1 MRTDSILI
9 SPDILQLIASIDEF
23 KGAWKALGNIAPE
36 QLTSLRRVATIESI
50 GSSTR
55 IEGSKLSDREI
66 EKLLSNVAIQK
77 LENRDEQEVAGYA
90 AVMDIIFQ
98 HYNEIPLSENYIC
111 QLHKELLKFSEK
123 DERHRGIYKSQ
134 SNQIEAFDQAG
145 NSLGVIFVTA
155 SAFETPFR
163 MKNLVEW
170 TNASI
175 VEKKLHPLLICAIFI
190 VEFLAIHPFQD
201 GNGRLSR
208 ILTTYLLINAGYI
221 YVPYSSLEAIIE
233 NSKDAYYL
241 ALRNTQITLQ
251 EEKPDWQP
259 WLLFFLQALDQ
270 QKKKLELKIS
280 QEKLLM
286 AKLPQLSLSILSI
299 IKSRGHSSIAELV
312 TLTEANRNT
321 LKKHLENLVKSNHI
335 SKIGQGKN
343 TSYILN

>member
-1 MRTDSILI
+1 
-9 SPDILQLIASIDEF
+9 
-23 KGAWKALGNIAPE
+23 
-36 QLTSLRRVATIESI
+36 
-50 GSSTR
+50 
-55 IEGSKLSDREI
+55 
-66 EKLLSNVAIQK
+66 
-77 LENRDEQEVAGYA
+77 
-90 AVMDIIFQ
+90 MDIIFQ
-98 HYNEIPLSENYIC
+98 HYKEIPLSENYIC

-134 SNQIEAFDQAG
+134 SNQIEAFDQSG

-175 VEKKLHPLLICAIFI
+175 AEEKFHPLLICAIFV

-208 ILTTYLLINAGYI
+208 ILTTYLLMNAGYV
-221 YVPYSSLEAIIE
+221 YVPYSSLEAVIE

-270 QKKKLELKIS
+270 QMKKLELKIS

-321 LKKHLENLVKSNHI
+321 LKKHLEHLVKSNHI
-335 SKIGQGKN
+335 SKVGQGKN
-343 TSYILN
+343 TTYILS

>member
-1 MRTDSILI
+1 MRTESLLI
-9 SPDILQLIASIDEF
+9 TPDILQLIASIDEF

-55 IEGSKLSDREI
+55 IEGSNLSDREI

-134 SNQIEAFDQAG
+134 SNQIEAFDQSG

-175 VEKKLHPLLICAIFI
+175 AEKKLHPLLICAIFI

-208 ILTTYLLINAGYI
+208 ILTTYLLMNAGYI
-221 YVPYSSLEAIIE
+221 YVPYSSLEAVIE

-251 EEKPDWQP
+251 EEEPNWQP

-335 SKIGQGKN
+335 SKVGQGKN
-343 TSYILN
+343 TTYILN

>member
-1 MRTDSILI
+1 MRTESLLI
-9 SPDILQLIASIDEF
+9 SQDILQLIASIDEF

-66 EKLLSNVAIQK
+66 EKLLSNVAVQK

-98 HYNEIPLSENYIC
+98 HYKEIPLSENYIC

-134 SNQIEAFDQAG
+134 SNQIEAFDQSG

-170 TNASI
+170 TNTSI
-175 VEKKLHPLLICAIFI
+175 AEKKLHPLLICAIFI

-208 ILTTYLLINAGYI
+208 ILTTYLLMNAGYI
-221 YVPYSSLEAIIE
+221 YVPYSSLEAVIE

-251 EEKPDWQP
+251 EEEPNWQP

-335 SKIGQGKN
+335 SKVGQGKN
-343 TSYILN
+343 TTYRLS

>member
-1 MRTDSILI
+1 MRTESLI
-9 SPDILQLIASIDEF
+9 ISQDILQLIASIDEF

-98 HYNEIPLSENYIC
+98 HYKEIPLSENYIC

-134 SNQIEAFDQAG
+134 SNQIEAFDQSG

-155 SAFETPFR
+155 SPFDTPFR

-175 VEKKLHPLLICAIFI
+175 AEKKLHPLLICAIFV

-208 ILTTYLLINAGYI
+208 ILTTYLLMNAGYV
-221 YVPYSSLEAIIE
+221 YVPYSSLEAVIE

-251 EEKPDWQP
+251 EEKPNWQP
-259 WLLFFLQALDQ
+259 WLLFFLQALDE
-270 QKKKLELKIS
+270 QKKRLELKIA

-299 IKSRGHSSIAELV
+299 IKSRGHTSIAELV

-321 LKKHLENLVKSNHI
+321 LKKHLEHLVKSNHI
-335 SKIGQGKN
+335 SKVGQGKN
-343 TSYILN
+343 TTYILS